1 MRTIKIKQARQ
12 HVQHV
17 LSGTH
22 MLAFLPAL
30 CLAAFWGGGE
40 ILLVTFALFTPLLYA
55 VTGGFGNRSRSDRLM
70 TENVLTPATVSQDFL
85 EIARHNGQTTACFQ
99 IGITGLEEIARR
111 LGDEAARDAGNVVK
125 GRLKSA
131 LRSGDHVFQ
140 TGESRFVVFLAPGFR
155 LKLDGL
161 LDLGKRLRAA
171 VEEPLSLAGTTQF
184 LFAAVGVASSLN
196 FARNTTAETWMTSA
210 AHALGEAASNG
221 QSATRVW
228 SDKLS
233 QNHQARRAL
242 REDLSSAL
250 ANGEIQAYFQ
260 PQVSV
265 RTGSV
270 VGMEALA
277 RWEHPKRGCIEPAE
291 FLRAILDSGEMEELG
306 KTVLAQSLAALR
318 RWDDAA
324 LDVATV
330 SVNFSDIEL
339 RNPNLP
345 DHIKWELD
353 RLELPSHRLAIE
365 VLENVASNADDMI
378 HRNLTKLATLGCR
391 IDLDDF
397 GTGNASVAALR
408 HLPVKRIKIDRSLI
422 TSVDAHSDQKR
433 MLRAVLSMS
442 DCLGLETLAEGV
454 ETVGEQGIL
463 RDFGCQYAQVFL
475 FAKPMPAKAC
485 EDWLRQNTD
494 PDTMNQEQRIRRIQ

>member
-1 MRTIKIKQARQ
+1 MRAIRFKQVRQ
-12 HVQHV
+12 HAQYV

-40 ILLVTFALFTPLLYA
+40 MLLVVFALLTPLLYA
-55 VTGGFGNRSRSDRLM
+55 AIGGFGQKPASNHDLADD
-70 TENVLTPATVSQDFL
+70 VLCPVSVSQDFL

-99 IGITGLEEIARR
+99 IGITGFDEISRR
-111 LGDEAARDAGNVVK
+111 LGDEFARDARNVVK
-125 GRLKSA
+125 GRLESA

-140 TGESRFVVFLAPGFR
+140 TGENRFVVFLVPGFR
-155 LKLDGL
+155 PKLDGL
-161 LDLGKRLRAA
+161 LDLSKRLRTA
-171 VEEPLSLAGTTQF
+171 VEEPVSLAGTTQF
-184 LFAAVGVASSLN
+184 LFAAIGISSSLN
-196 FARNTTAETWMTSA
+196 FARNTTAEIWIASA
-210 AHALGEAASNG
+210 NQALGEAAANG
-221 QSATRVW
+221 PSATRVW

-242 REDLSSAL
+242 REDLANAL

-265 RTGSV
+265 RTGAV

-291 FLRAILDSGEMEELG
+291 FLRALHDSGEMEVLG
-306 KTVLAQSLAALR
+306 KTMLAQSLAALR
-318 RWDDAA
+318 RWDDAG
-324 LDVATV
+324 LQVDTV

-353 RLELPSHRLAIE
+353 RLELPGHRLAIE
-365 VLENVASNADDMI
+365 VLESVVSNADDMI
-378 HRNLTKLATLGCR
+378 HRNLTKLAAFGCR

-397 GTGNASVAALR
+397 GTGNASVAALQ
-408 HLPVKRIKIDRSLI
+408 HLPVKRIKIDQNLI
-422 TSVDAHSDQKR
+422 KNVDAHSDKKR

-442 DCLGLETLAEGV
+442 ECLRLETLAEGV
-454 ETVGEQGIL
+454 ETVGEQGTL
-463 RDFGCQYAQVFL
+463 RECGCQFAQGFL
-475 FAKPMPAKAC
+475 FAKPMPVSVC
-485 EDWLRQNTD
+485 DDWLRQNQH
-494 PDTMNQEQRIRRIQ
+494 PDTTALPNNIRRLQ